1 MQEGRASQTAV
12 MVATARALAHL
23 EGSVPGFSDPTAMAL
38 IPEEARARVARLGDA
53 SGAPQSRR
61 ERMSDEFLKGRAQ
74 MMAVRTVAI
83 DAEVRAAAARQV
95 VILGAGFD
103 GRAWRM
109 RELGEAVVFEV
120 DHPDTQR
127 DKIGRAAALARR
139 ARDVRFVPVDFTR
152 ERLDDKLAAAGH
164 DPTRPTTWIWEGVVM
179 YLTRAEIDASLA
191 VVAARS
197 TPGSR
202 LIIAYAAPGLL
213 VPLVRIL
220 VRRVGEPLQSVFRP
234 AAMKELLAGAGFA
247 VLRDR
252 DIPTLARALSANTW
266 QATRALKHIRIV
278 AAERVT

>member
-12 MVATARALAHL
+12 MVAMARAIAHRD
-23 EGSVPGFSDPTAMAL
+23 GSIPGFSDPTALAL
-38 IPEEARARVARLGDA
+38 LPEEARARVARFAGA
-53 SGAPQSRR
+53 SAAPASLR
-61 ERMSDEFLKGRAQ
+61 ERMSDESLKARAH
-74 MMAVRTVAI
+74 MMAIRTVAI
-83 DAEVRAAAARQV
+83 DEEVRAAAAPQV

-127 DKIGRAAALARR
+127 DKVGRATALART
-139 ARDVRFVPVDFTR
+139 AGEVRFVPVDFTR
-152 ERLDDKLAAAGH
+152 ERLEDKLAAAGH
-164 DPTRPTTWIWEGVVM
+164 DPTRATTWIWEGVVM
-179 YLTRAEIDASLA
+179 YLTRAEVDATLA

-220 VRRVGEPLQSVFRP
+220 VRRLGEPFRSLFRP
-234 AAMKELLAGAGFA
+234 AAMKDMLAGAGFA

-252 DIPTLARALSANTW
+252 DIPTLAQPLSPAVRK
-266 QATRALKHIRIV
+266 ATRALKHIRIV
-278 AAERVT
+278 AAERAA